1 MWLLSW
7 GWTVQGFFDGL
18 NEYPDTKSLR
28 NHSDLDLM
36 CLLWERPAGS
46 KSSQLYHPCSPH
58 ARSPTFQAWRAKMQY
73 FCIFATTKCKLLK
86 KCNSQLLTSAPA
98 PYLIG
103 TWMTTGWQGVE
114 TVPGGW
120 LCSPP
125 EGAAWLH
132 STFPQD
138 QPMLHTHCGHQL
150 PPAGNAGRTARVGP
164 IGDAAAHPPW
174 LPCCCQ

>member
-1 MWLLSW
+1 MQ
-7 GWTVQGFFDGL
+7 GVQRFKHGEQKC
-18 NEYPDTKSLR
+18 N
-28 NHSDLDLM
+28 
-36 CLLWERPAGS
+36 
-46 KSSQLYHPCSPH
+46 
-58 ARSPTFQAWRAKMQY
+58 
-73 FCIFATTKCKLLK
+73 IFAFLQQQNANYCK